1 MKGINM
7 TKEIR
12 IVIADDHPVFR
23 GGLSMVIASDPALK
37 VVAEAG
43 DGVEAVERIREMQ
56 PDVAVLDID
65 MPNRNGFDVV
75 RELQS
80 LRLHPAIVF
89 LTMHRDEAVFNG
101 AFDLG
106 AQGYLLK
113 DSAVSDIIASIKAV
127 AAGQNFISPAL
138 STFLV
143 NRTRR
148 ATTLVER
155 KPTIL
160 DLTPTERRVL
170 RLIAEDKE
178 TKEIAD
184 EMGIS
189 PRTVENH
196 RAHICQ
202 KLDLRGANA
211 LLKFAL
217 ANKSQLL

>member
-1 MKGINM
+1 MK
-7 TKEIR
+7 
-12 IVIADDHPVFR
+12 
-23 GGLSMVIASDPALK
+23 
-37 VVAEAG
+37 
-43 DGVEAVERIREMQ
+43 
-56 PDVAVLDID
+56 
-65 MPNRNGFDVV
+65 
-75 RELQS
+75 LQS
-80 LRLHPAIVF
+80 LGCNPAIVF
-89 LTMHRDEAVFNG
+89 LTMHRDEALFNG

-106 AQGYLLK
+106 ALGYLLK
-113 DSAVSDIIASIKAV
+113 DSAISDIVASIKAV

-148 ATTLVER
+148 ATTLVKH

-170 RLIAEDKE
+170 RLIAEDKQ

-184 EMGIS
+184 ELGIS

-202 KLDLRGANA
+202 KLDLHGANA

>member
-1 MKGINM
+1 MK
-7 TKEIR
+7 KEIR

-23 GGLSMVIASDPALK
+23 KGLGMIVASDPLLK
-37 VVAEAG
+37 VVAEAV
-43 DGVEAVERIREMQ
+43 DGVEAVERIRELQ

-65 MPNRNGFDVV
+65 MPHKNGFEVV
-75 RELQS
+75 RELKS
-80 LRLHPAIVF
+80 LGCNPAIVF
-89 LTMHRDEAVFNG
+89 LTMHRDESLFNG

-106 AQGYLLK
+106 ALGYLLK
-113 DSAVSDIIASIKAV
+113 DSAISDIVASIKAV
-127 AAGQNFISPAL
+127 ANGENFISHAL

-148 ATTLVER
+148 ATTLVKH

-170 RLIAEDKE
+170 RLIAEDRQ
-178 TKEIAD
+178 TKEIAN
-184 EMGIS
+184 ELGIS

-202 KLDLRGANA
+202 KLELHGANA
-211 LLKFAL
+211 LLKFVL

>member
-1 MKGINM
+1 MK
-7 TKEIR
+7 KEIC

-23 GGLSMVIASDPALK
+23 RGLGMVIASDPQLK

-43 DGVEAVERIREMQ
+43 DGAEAVERIRESQ

-65 MPNRNGFDVV
+65 MPQKNGFDVV

-80 LRLHPAIVF
+80 RGGAPAIVF
-89 LTMHRDEAVFNG
+89 LTMHRDEALFNG

-113 DSAVSDIIASIKAV
+113 DSAISDIVASVKAV
-127 AAGQNFISPAL
+127 ANGENFISPAL

-143 NRTRR
+143 NRARR
-148 ATTLVER
+148 ATTLVKH

-170 RLIAEDKE
+170 RLIAGEKQ
-178 TKEIAD
+178 TKEIAG
-184 EMGIS
+184 ELGIS

-202 KLDLRGANA
+202 KLELRGANA

-217 ANKSQLL
+217 ANKSRLL

>member
-1 MKGINM
+1 MK
-7 TKEIR
+7 KEIR

-23 GGLSMVIASDPALK
+23 KGLGMVVASDPMLK
-37 VVAEAG
+37 VVGEAGAGAEAI
-43 DGVEAVERIREMQ
+43 ERIRESQ

-65 MPNRNGFDVV
+65 MPHKNGFDVV

-80 LRLHPAIVF
+80 LGCNPAIVF
-89 LTMHRDEAVFNG
+89 LTMHRDEALFNG

-113 DSAVSDIIASIKAV
+113 DSAISDIVASIKAV

-148 ATTLVER
+148 ATTLIKH

-170 RLIAEDKE
+170 RLIAEEKQ

-184 EMGIS
+184 ELGIS

-202 KLDLRGANA
+202 KLELRGANA